1 MRIDKIPVGR
11 NPPWDLNVLIEI
23 PMNSLPVKY
32 ELEKES
38 GAMFVDRFL
47 HTAMYY
53 PCNYGFLPHTLAED
67 GDPVDVLVAGSYA
80 VEPGCVLRARP
91 VGVLR
96 MEDEAGPDEKI
107 MSVPTNDL
115 SPFYRDIKTYED
127 LPPILIE
134 QVGHFFAHYKDLEK
148 KKWVK
153 ITGWGGPEE
162 AASIIERSMGRW
174 SKAAAARRPS
184 TY

>member
-11 NPPWDLNVLIEI
+11 DPPYDLNVVVECPEGEGI
-23 PMNSLPVKY
+23 KY

-47 HTAMYY
+47 QTAMHF
-53 PCNYGFLPHTLAED
+53 PGNYGFLPHTLAED
-67 GDPVDVLVAGSYA
+67 GDPVDVLVAGPYA
-80 VEPGCVLRARP
+80 VEPGCVMRARP
-91 VGVLR
+91 VGVLL

-107 MSVPTNDL
+107 ICVPTDDL
-115 SPFYRDIKTYED
+115 SPFYGNIKTYQD
-127 LPPILIE
+127 LPPSLIE
-134 QVGHFFAHYKDLEK
+134 QVHHFFAHYKDLEK
-148 KKWVK
+148 NKWVK
-153 ITGWGGPEE
+153 ISGWGGPEE
-162 AASIIERSMGRW
+162 AASIIERAMGRW